1 MQQLIAERDKLTANR
16 PNKTKSKLSKA
27 DYEKAWR
34 KRKRIVKEI
43 IDTVLENSEMT
54 KKNLLETIGLETDE
68 DAGVTLP

>member
-1 MQQLIAERDKLTANR
+1 MEKLTSEREKLTANR
-16 PNKTKSKLSKA
+16 PTGKSKLSKA

-34 KRKRIVKEI
+34 KRKRIVKDI

-54 KKNLLETIGLETDE
+54 KKNMLEAVGIETDE

>member
-1 MQQLIAERDKLTANR
+1 MQQLTLEKDKLTANR
-16 PNKTKSKLSKA
+16 PTSKSKLSKA

-34 KRKRIVKEI
+34 KRKRIVKDI

-68 DAGVTLP
+68 DAGIALP

>member
-1 MQQLIAERDKLTANR
+1 MGKLASDRDKLTENR
-16 PNKTKSKLSKA
+16 PVAKSKLSKA

-43 IDTVLENSEMT
+43 MDTVLENSEMT
-54 KKNLLETIGLETDE
+54 KKTLLETIGIETDE

>member
-1 MQQLIAERDKLTANR
+1 MGQLTSERDKLTANR
-16 PNKTKSKLSKA
+16 PVTKSKLTKA

-43 IDTVLENSEMT
+43 TDTVLENSEMT
-54 KKNLLETIGLETDE
+54 KKSLLETIGIETDE